1 MQGWLFTEIEVELGQ
16 LSAGDW
22 LRLVWGLLWRAGV
35 LGLLVGAIALGVC
48 AVAAQLTG
56 SSPAP
61 TGPALLRVAAG
72 AAGLAA
78 LPLYLRWL
86 LHARFG
92 TLRLAL
98 IRTSKSD

>member
-1 MQGWLFTEIEVELGQ
+1 VQGWLSTEIEVETGQ

-22 LRLVWGLLWRAGV
+22 ARLVWGVLWRAGV
-35 LGLLVGAIALGVC
+35 LALLVGAIALGVC
-48 AVAAQLTG
+48 SVVAQLTG

-61 TGPALLRVAAG
+61 AGPALLRVAAG

-98 IRTSKSD
+98 IRTSKTD

>member
-1 MQGWLFTEIEVELGQ
+1 VQGWLSTEIEVDTGQ

-22 LRLVWGLLWRAGV
+22 ARLVWGLLWRAGV
-35 LGLLVGAIALGVC
+35 LALLVGATALGIC
-48 AVAAQLTG
+48 SLAGPLAG
-56 SSPAP
+56 SPRAPA
-61 TGPALLRVAAG
+61 GHALLRIAAG

-86 LHARFG
+86 LRARFG

-98 IRTSKSD
+98 IRTAQRD